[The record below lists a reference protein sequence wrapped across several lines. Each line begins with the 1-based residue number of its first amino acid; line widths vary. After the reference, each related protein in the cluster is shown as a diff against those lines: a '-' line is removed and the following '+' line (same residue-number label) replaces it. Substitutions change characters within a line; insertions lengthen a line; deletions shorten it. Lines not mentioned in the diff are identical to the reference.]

1 MSQQTR
7 QQLRQELRQELRRQ
21 CHTVV
26 PGFESLSPAE
36 EFKALAA
43 WCEQRQAL
51 PDVYGDGG
59 VMAEFEQQVAKLLG
73 KPAAVFMPSGVMAQ
87 LIAVRMYTEA
97 AGLDRFGLSLNSHL
111 IGHEQEAF
119 ESLWGL
125 HGVPVGSRLRPIVA
139 GDLASIQQRLACLV
153 IELPMREI
161 GGQLPSWDELEAL
174 KAKARD
180 TGTPLH
186 LDGARLWQCRAHFQH
201 SFAEI
206 VEGFESVYVSMYKD
220 IGGIA
225 GAMLV
230 GNADFIANARLW
242 QRRMGGNL
250 YQQTPLV
257 ASAMMR
263 FEHRL
268 GLLDACYQRALE
280 LARGLSG
287 LGGVRINPAKPQTN
301 MLHVHLDASAE
312 ALNEARDAI
321 AESDKWW
328 LFGAA
333 RPTEVPGWSCV
344 EISVGDQLLKLD
356 NAAVVARFSQLLEKA
371 RSGE

>member
-1 MSQQTR
+1 MPYNAIQ
-7 QQLRQELRQELRRQ
+7 RQELRRQ
-21 CHTVV
+21 CHTIV

-43 WCEQRQAL
+43 WCEHRQAQ
-51 PDVYGDGG
+51 PDVYGEGG
-59 VMAEFEQQVAKLLG
+59 LMAEFEQQVASLLG

-87 LIAVRMYTEA
+87 LIAVRMYTET
-97 AGLDRFGLSLNSHL
+97 AGLNRFGLSLNSHL

-119 ESLWGL
+119 QSLWGL

-139 GDLASIQQRLACLV
+139 SDLASIKQRLACLV
-153 IELPMREI
+153 VELPMREI

-174 KAKARD
+174 KAKARE
-180 TGTPLH
+180 TSTPLH

-206 VEGFESVYVSMYKD
+206 VSGFESVYVSMYKD

-225 GAMLV
+225 GAMLA
-230 GNADFIANARLW
+230 GSENFIANAKLW

-268 GLLDACYQRALE
+268 GLLEACRLRAVE

-287 LGGVRINPAKPQTN
+287 LTGVRINPAMPQTN
-301 MLHVHLDASAE
+301 MLHAHLEARAE
-312 ALNEARDAI
+312 ALNDARDAV
-321 AESDKWW
+321 AKTEQWW

-333 RPTEVPGWSCV
+333 RPTDVPGWSYV

-356 NAAVVARFSQLLEKA
+356 NAMVVAQFARVLEKA